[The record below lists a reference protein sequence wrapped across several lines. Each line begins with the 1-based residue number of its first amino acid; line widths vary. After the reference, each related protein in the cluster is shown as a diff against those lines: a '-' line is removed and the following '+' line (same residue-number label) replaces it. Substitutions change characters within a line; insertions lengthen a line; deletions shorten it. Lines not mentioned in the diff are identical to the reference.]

1 MRRPSEPRGKETTI
15 GGVGGIYNNF
25 VHRFDWP
32 RRRKARPCP
41 VTTIFAAREIDSYY
55 ATISRLLRTNLLP
68 GGEGGREVVYSP
80 GNASIDR
87 PYLAPATKLI
97 ENERAL
103 SLPLSSGSSTCSST
117 MTFRAPVVIEHDFSF
132 EEIQR
137 CLRAVSTKSG
147 NRGQEGRRGRR
158 RRRRRRKGGRIVE
171 RARVARLRGSIF
183 LVVFCC
189 RWATHRDSEQSK

>member
-1 MRRPSEPRGKETTI
+1 M
-15 GGVGGIYNNF
+15 
-25 VHRFDWP
+25 
-32 RRRKARPCP
+32 
-41 VTTIFAAREIDSYY
+41 TTIFAAREIDSYY

-117 MTFRAPVVIEHDFSF
+117 TTFRAPVVIEHDFSF

-137 CLRAVSTKSG
+137 ACAPR
-147 NRGQEGRRGRR
+147 NRGTEDKREEEEEEG
-158 RRRRRRKGGRIVE
+158 GGKE
-171 RARVARLRGSIF
+171 GG
-183 LVVFCC
+183 
-189 RWATHRDSEQSK
+189 

>member
-1 MRRPSEPRGKETTI
+1 MRRPSEQEERKRSRSWRG
-15 GGVGGIYNNF
+15 NNF

-32 RRRKARPCP
+32 RRRKARPRCP

-68 GGEGGREVVYSP
+68 SGEGGREVVYSP

-103 SLPLSSGSSTCSST
+103 SLSLSGFHVFHPPSY
-117 MTFRAPVVIEHDFSF
+117 RARFFLGGNAARCCAPFPRNRAEDNATTRGKKKGRK
-132 EEIQR
+132 EE
-137 CLRAVSTKSG
+137 
-147 NRGQEGRRGRR
+147 
-158 RRRRRRKGGRIVE
+158 GGGERIVE